1 MIRTFDKINA
11 ALFNAGFIY
20 SYGNRFVT
28 DGGSSFVRTYECD
41 GKYIK
46 VISPAEDDDSVKT
59 ENVRV
64 LQVSHA
70 KLGRKH
76 IAWTPGLIVRL

>member
-1 MIRTFDKINA
+1 MIRTFEKINA

-20 SYGNRFVT
+20 SYGSRFVT
-28 DGGSSFVRTYECD
+28 DGGSSFVRMYECD

-46 VISPAEDDDSVKT
+46 VISPVEDDDAVKA
-59 ENVRV
+59 ESVRV
-64 LQVSHA
+64 GQVSHA

-76 IAWTPGLIVRL
+76 ITWTPGSLVRL